1 MWFSIISLKYYDEN
15 QRSNTGTQTGMKTSD
30 STSVLLVGVTI
41 SLVGFLFLLVI
52 LGVAVDIVR
61 SITITHSN
69 HTHSRKSFNRY
80 ATSYNI
86 SRHFM
91 NVSSKMIIPSS

>member
-1 MWFSIISLKYYDEN
+1 
-15 QRSNTGTQTGMKTSD
+15 MKTSD

-61 SITITHSN
+61 SSTITHSN
-69 HTHSRKSFNRY
+69 HTHTQGNLLIG
-80 ATSYNI
+80 T
-86 SRHFM
+86 
-91 NVSSKMIIPSS
+91 